1 MLERFKQS
9 LAARFQAGWRHATFD
24 DETRRETEEG
34 AMGAVPPLRTDS
46 RSAARWGM
54 IALIFGFGGF
64 VLWAAF
70 APLDEGVPA
79 PGVVNVE
86 SKRKTV
92 QHLRGG
98 IVREI
103 RVQEGSVV
111 KEGDVLIV
119 LNDVEARAQLDIVQ
133 AQWWSALAQEARL
146 IAEQSGAAT
155 IRFPEALTASDD
167 PRALDAMR
175 IQEGLFRT
183 RREALASQLRILEE
197 NLKGLREQIA
207 GMEALQAGKQR
218 QIELLEAELKSMRE
232 LAREGFLPQVR
243 LMEIERMLAD
253 LSGSR
258 ANDLAN
264 IARTRNSIAEVQL
277 RMAAIRQEFQQEV
290 QQRLSE
296 VQKEVENNRDRLTA
310 LREEVARAELRAP
323 VDGTVVGL
331 NVFTVGGVIQPGQ
344 VLMEIVPEDESML
357 VEVHIPTHLIEKVHP
372 GLEAD
377 IRFATVRGAMMPP
390 ITGTLITVSAD
401 RLIDPHTGMPYF
413 LGRVQVSKEGLET
426 LIRTRH
432 PIHPGMPADVV
443 IKTGERTL
451 LQYLINPLTSRIA
464 SALKE
469 I

>member
-1 MLERFKQS
+1 MFAKLKQS

-24 DETRRETEEG
+24 DETGCETEAG
-34 AMGAVPPLRTDS
+34 ATGNAPPLRTDS
-46 RSAARWGM
+46 RAAARWGI
-54 IALIFGFGGF
+54 IALLAGFGGF

-86 SKRKTV
+86 SKRKAV

-98 IVREI
+98 IVKEI

-111 KEGDVLIV
+111 RAGDALIA
-119 LNDVEARAQLDIVQ
+119 LNDIEARAQLDITL

-146 IAEQSGAAT
+146 LAEQSGATAL
-155 IRFPEALTASDD
+155 RFPESLVQSED
-167 PRALDAMR
+167 PRAREAMR
-175 IQEGLFRT
+175 IQEALFRT
-183 RREALASQLRILEE
+183 RRDALLSQIRILEE
-197 NLKGLREQIA
+197 NHKGLKEQIA

-218 QIELLEAELKSMRE
+218 QIELLESELKSMRE
-232 LAREGFLPQVR
+232 LAREGFLPKVR

-258 ANDLAN
+258 ASDLAN
-264 IARTRNSIAEVQL
+264 IARTRNGIAEIQL
-277 RMAAIRQEFQQEV
+277 RMVAIRQDFQQEV

-296 VQKEVENNRDRLTA
+296 VQKDVENNRDRVTA
-310 LREEVARAELRAP
+310 LREELDRAVLRAP

-331 NVFTVGGVIQPGQ
+331 NVFTVGGVVQPGQ
-344 VLMEIVPEDESML
+344 TLMEIVPEGESML
-357 VEVHIPTHLIEKVHP
+357 VEVHIPTNLIEKVHP

-377 IRFATVRGAMMPP
+377 IRFATVKGAMIAP
-390 ITGTLITVSAD
+390 IAGTLITVSAD
-401 RLIDPHTGMPYF
+401 RLVEPQTGMPYF
-413 LGRVQVSKEGLET
+413 LGRIQVSKEGLET
-426 LIRTRH
+426 LIRTQH

-451 LQYLINPLTSRIA
+451 LQYLVNPLTSRIA